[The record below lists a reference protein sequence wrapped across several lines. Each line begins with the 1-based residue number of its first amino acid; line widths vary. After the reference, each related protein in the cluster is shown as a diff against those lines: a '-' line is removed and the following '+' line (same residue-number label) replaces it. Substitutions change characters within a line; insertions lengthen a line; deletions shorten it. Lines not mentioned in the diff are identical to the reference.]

1 MVPDTDTTAG
11 SPALDAPDDSGR
23 SDRLPDDI
31 DPESLYDLVYRATRD
46 ALWDVLGT
54 ATLLLFYLLLAAIA
68 VSIVISGIGPFL
80 RGSAPLSA
88 LGIGLLAVAVGLF
101 ALFRVYRL
109 ATE

>member
-1 MVPDTDTTAG
+1 MVPDPDSTGA
-11 SPALDAPDDSGR
+11 PAPDATDEPRGN
-23 SDRLPDDI
+23 DRLPDDV

-68 VSIVISGIGPFL
+68 LSVAVGGLGPLL
-80 RGSAPLSA
+80 RGSASPSA
-88 LGIGLLAVAVGLF
+88 LGIGLLAAGVGLF